1 MPTNVTEKRLD
12 ALPQATR
19 ERIAHIDFTLMF
31 KGEAVRADLIERFNI
46 APAQV
51 TKDFTLYR
59 ELAPQNIEYD
69 AQRRLHLRGTQFC
82 SLFQYDPLRTL
93 ATLSQGFGDGFSG
106 KRNVPFPCEAPH
118 HLNQPA
124 LPIIA
129 TLTEAIHKRKAVQ
142 ITYVSLTSGETVRE
156 IVPHT
161 LVDNGLRWHV
171 RAYDRLQQAFR
182 DFVLT
187 RVKQCALL
195 IESTVDET
203 EQSTNDEQ
211 WNSIISL
218 ELVPH
223 PNLTHKEAITLD
235 YAMVD
240 GLKTVQVRAA
250 MAGYLLRLWNV
261 DCSTDHHLAGAEY
274 QLWLRNSACLAMAH
288 NALLAAGM
296 R

>member
-1 MPTNVTEKRLD
+1 MLTNVTEQRLE

-51 TKDFTLYR
+51 TKDFMLYR

-69 AQRRLHLRGTQFC
+69 AQRRLHVRSAQFH

-106 KRNVPFPCEAPH
+106 KRGVPFPCEAPH
-118 HLNQPA
+118 HLNQPS
-124 LPIIA
+124 LSIIA
-129 TLTEAIHKRKAVQ
+129 MLTEAIYKRKAVQ

-161 LVDNGLRWHV
+161 LVDSGLRWHI
-171 RAYDRLQQAFR
+171 RAYDRLQHAFR

-187 RVKQCALL
+187 RVKQCSFVTD
-195 IESTVDET
+195 STLNEA
-203 EQSTNDEQ
+203 EQSTHDEQ
-211 WNSIISL
+211 WNTIISL

-223 PNLTHKEAITLD
+223 PNLKHQEAIALD
-235 YAMVD
+235 YAMND
-240 GLKTVQVRAA
+240 GLKTIQVRAA

-261 DCSTDHHLAGAEY
+261 DCSADHHLTGAEY
-274 QLWLRNSACLAMAH
+274 QLWLRNSACLAVAH
-288 NALLAAGM
+288 NALLAPGM
-296 R
+296 S